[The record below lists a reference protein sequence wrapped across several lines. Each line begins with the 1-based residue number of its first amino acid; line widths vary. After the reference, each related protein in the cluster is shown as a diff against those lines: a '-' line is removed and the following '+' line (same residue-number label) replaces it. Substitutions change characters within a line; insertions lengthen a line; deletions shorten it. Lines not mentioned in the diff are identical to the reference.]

1 MFDAM
6 RLIEKLPEMLSGEEL
21 IQKMSILP
29 VYEEEV
35 CRNGSDA
42 ERLMKLSDL
51 YNIYPRCPQKS
62 TVNCIW
68 QFCVLYRKKEQSWR
82 YSR

>member
-29 VYEEEV
+29 VYEEEE
-35 CRNGSDA
+35 CRNG
-42 ERLMKLSDL
+42 
-51 YNIYPRCPQKS
+51 
-62 TVNCIW
+62 
-68 QFCVLYRKKEQSWR
+68 
-82 YSR
+82 